1 MKRISFLALAVVL
14 MLSSCGDSDSDT
26 PGMGSEGVAQTAA
39 ETEETAPDFTRSGN
53 PEELDLN
60 GETINLWYTMGWT
73 SYIDLKG
80 EQSGE
85 ILDDAIFAQNLA
97 VQEKLNCTV
106 EYIDQGTYQGECYKA
121 ISTLLL
127 ADDTSFDLFCATQWN
142 GIQLMGSGMYLNI
155 YGMPYLRLEAP
166 WWDLEY
172 MQQMS
177 MGNDCLYGLV
187 GDGIIDRLSYLSC
200 VYYNKQLYQDMFQD
214 ADGMYQTVLDGDW
227 TYETL
232 ESISKTVF
240 LDLNNNGKTDE
251 EDTIGARL
259 TWNQDIMALAYCTGV
274 PLTARDKDNIP
285 YVVANSEK
293 MIDITKKLYTMS
305 YETDG
310 ILYGS
315 LPEDQDIALAV
326 SQFKENRSMFLFG
339 QLQTSDYLRDMESD
353 YGVIPTPKYDSEQK
367 DYYSYM
373 FEAMR
378 CMMLPYNCTKPEIVC
393 AFLEEMA
400 FEGYTK
406 VNPVY
411 YETVLKGKYIR
422 DDISG
427 VMIDLVR
434 DGLHTDFALAH
445 ITSWG
450 SVACFVRDLIC
461 YNKSYDYVSYY
472 KEREAIIESSGEKFI
487 NGFLGNT

>member
-1 MKRISFLALAVVL
+1 MKRISLITLAVVL
-14 MLSSCGDSDSDT
+14 LLSSCGDSDSDIPRT
-26 PGMGSEGVAQTAA
+26 ESMDVAQTAA

-53 PEELDLN
+53 PEDLDLN

-85 ILDDAIFAQNLA
+85 ILDDAIYAQNLD

-106 EYIDQGTYQGECYKA
+106 EYIDQGTYQGECSKA

-155 YGMPYLRLEAP
+155 YDMPYLRLEAP

-200 VYYNKQLYQDMFQD
+200 VYYNKQLYQDIFQD
-214 ADGMYQTVLDGDW
+214 AEGIYQTVLDGEW

-232 ESISKTVF
+232 EKISKTVF

-274 PLTARDKDNIP
+274 PLTARDEDNIP

-315 LPEDQDIALAV
+315 LPEDQDIAHAV
-326 SQFKENRSMFLFG
+326 SQFKEDRSMFLF
-339 QLQTSDYLRDMESD
+339 LLLYEEI
-353 YGVIPTPKYDSEQK
+353 YFQK
-367 DYYSYM
+367 
-373 FEAMR
+373 
-378 CMMLPYNCTKPEIVC
+378 
-393 AFLEEMA
+393 
-400 FEGYTK
+400 
-406 VNPVY
+406 
-411 YETVLKGKYIR
+411 VLHY
-422 DDISG
+422 
-427 VMIDLVR
+427 
-434 DGLHTDFALAH
+434 
-445 ITSWG
+445 
-450 SVACFVRDLIC
+450 
-461 YNKSYDYVSYY
+461 
-472 KEREAIIESSGEKFI
+472 
-487 NGFLGNT
+487 